1 MAKKKKDTVEF
12 RFYEVPQ
19 GEAALVLWGE
29 SWIRTYGHEDFRL
42 HFHNLLEIGIC
53 RYGTGSL
60 YLEKEVCNY
69 QDGVV
74 SVIPENFPHVT
85 ISDGEEK
92 NFWEYLFID
101 VNSIV
106 KELFPD
112 KPLYQSEAVKQL
124 CRCGRLLQREETWSI
139 AGLINAVIEETKAHK
154 PFYQKMVKNYIQA
167 LILELIRK
175 EEGEL
180 PAEEG
185 IAVKGNNMS
194 QIAAALDYINRNCEQ
209 PIRIKELADSCGMS
223 ETHFRRIF
231 QEYINMTP
239 MDYVNLNRIQKACN
253 MMKKGNDSMDTVA
266 AKCGFQTTS
275 TFNRNFKKFVG
286 TSPYQWKIDPENY
299 EHKLLDFRISALKGW

>member
-19 GEAALVLWGE
+19 GEAALVLCGE
-29 SWIRTYGHEDFRL
+29 SWVRTYGHEDFRL

-53 RYGTGSL
+53 RYGAGIM
-60 YLEKEVCNY
+60 YLDREICRYKENVIT
-69 QDGVV
+69 
-74 SVIPENFPHVT
+74 VIPENFPHIT
-85 ISDGEEK
+85 ISDGDEK

-101 VNSIV
+101 TGSIV

-112 KPLYQSEAVKQL
+112 QLLYQSEVVRQL
-124 CRCGRLLQREETWSI
+124 CRSGRLLQLRDNESI
-139 AGLINAVIEETKAHK
+139 ARLIDAVIEETKAQK
-154 PFYQKMVKNYIQA
+154 PFRQKMVKNYVQA
-167 LILELIRK
+167 LVLELIRQ
-175 EEGEL
+175 EGEL
-180 PAEEG
+180 PTEET
-185 IAVKGNNMS
+185 IAVKGNNME
-194 QIAAALDYINRNCEQ
+194 QIAAALDYINQNCEL

-223 ETHFRRIF
+223 ETHFRRVF

-253 MMKKGNDSMDTVA
+253 MMKKGNDSMDVVA
-266 AKCGFQTTS
+266 LKCGFLTTS

>member
-53 RYGTGSL
+53 RYGAGRL
-60 YLEKEVCNY
+60 HLEKEVCRY

-74 SVIPENFPHVT
+74 TVIPENFPHIT

-124 CRCGRLLQREETWSI
+124 CRSGHLLQHEEAWSI
-139 AGLINAVIEETKAHK
+139 ARLIDAVIEETKAHK

-175 EEGEL
+175 EEEL

-266 AKCGFQTTS
+266 AKCGFLTTS